1 MRACV
6 RVCVWS
12 QFPPSAALPNWGSE
26 RPLSVPGIPSFVT
39 PSSSPSTRTP
49 CFRQACPK
57 LRLAGTGKAGP
68 ASVSTEPFYPAPPP
82 LTSRPVRSAHSAFTL
97 LEFTGCG
104 SARPHSL
111 DAVCRRTGTPLGCSP
126 RLFLSFDRVFT
137 VTRSPRDPN
146 LAPLCWGLSLSV
158 IRTLA
163 RPAISSGDF
172 RCRLSIGPWDMIL
185 FHFLGYSS
193 PLS

>member
-6 RVCVWS
+6 FACGHSSRH
-12 QFPPSAALPNWGSE
+12 Q
-26 RPLSVPGIPSFVT
+26 PLSLTGGVSGPSPYPVSL
-39 PSSSPSTRTP
+39 PSWPPAPPPPRVLRASGRPVQSSDSQVQVR
-49 CFRQACPK
+49 RA
-57 LRLAGTGKAGP
+57 RR
-68 ASVSTEPFYPAPPP
+68 ASQRSRFTLPPP

-172 RCRLSIGPWDMIL
+172 RCRLSIGPWDMIQM

>member
-1 MRACV
+1 MCHLCCTV
-6 RVCVWS
+6 PNS
-12 QFPPSAALPNWGSE
+12 LLPFPPAPPPPRGLRASGRPVQSSDSQVQVRRARRASQRSRFTLP
-26 RPLSVPGIPSFVT
+26 PPP
-39 PSSSPSTRTP
+39 P
-49 CFRQACPK
+49 
-57 LRLAGTGKAGP
+57 
-68 ASVSTEPFYPAPPP
+68 YPP

>member
-12 QFPPSAALPNWGSE
+12 QFPPSAALPDWGSE
-26 RPLSVPGIPSFVT
+26 RPLSVPGVPSLLT
-39 PSSSPSTRTP
+39 PSSFPFTRTP
-49 CFRQACPK
+49 SFRQACPK
-57 LRLAGTGKAGP
+57 LRLAGTGKAVT
-68 ASVSTEPFYPAPPP
+68 ASVSTRPFYPAPPP
-82 LTSRPVRSAHSAFTL
+82 FSPRAVR
-97 LEFTGCG
+97 
-104 SARPHSL
+104 
-111 DAVCRRTGTPLGCSP
+111 PLGVHSP
-126 RLFLSFDRVFT
+126 GVRRLLFSPPPFPRRPLSPHWYSTWLSLTLFKGS

-146 LAPLCWGLSLSV
+146 LAPLCWGLSSV
-158 IRTLA
+158 TRLFA

-172 RCRLSIGPWDMIL
+172 RCRMSIGPWDMIL